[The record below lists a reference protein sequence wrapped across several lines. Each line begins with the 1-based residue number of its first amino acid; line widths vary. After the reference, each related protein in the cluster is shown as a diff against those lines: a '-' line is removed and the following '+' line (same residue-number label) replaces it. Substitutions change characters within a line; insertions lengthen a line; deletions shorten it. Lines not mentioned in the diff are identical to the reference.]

1 MLRLSLAVVLLS
13 SVVIADDLD
22 AFMDGFDETPVVKAT
37 PKQNKEKSFSLQKYG
52 IEGELKQEF
61 AYSYQ
66 NEAPHDK
73 LSSLRTSLFLEYN
86 QDLGES
92 FKFKVNANSFY
103 DFSYLAKG
111 RDKFTKEE
119 LDSLESEVELFD
131 AYIQGTLLENLDI
144 KLGRQVVVWGK
155 SDTIRVVDVL
165 NPLDNRRPGMVDIED
180 LRLSMTMAKF
190 DYYYENWS
198 ITPIII
204 LEQREDKLPPFGG
217 DFNPSPVKVGGQ
229 KKPNKITYALNVSG
243 EFTGFDLDFYFA
255 DVYPNFEFYPR
266 NDVNI
271 ENKITM
277 YGAAATVVSGSWLFK
292 TELAYN
298 KNYRYLQLANQKLD
312 RFDALVGLE
321 YNGIADTT
329 ISLDLADKY
338 FVKDYGLKQHN
349 YQGALRITSDF
360 MHDTLHLNYL
370 FNAFGDRF
378 DKGGYQRVWIE
389 YDVTDSIKTTFG
401 VVDYL
406 GGNAFFDS
414 IEDNDMLFGDI
425 SYNF

>member
-1 MLRLSLAVVLLS
+1 MRLSLAVLLLGS
-13 SVVIADDLD
+13 SLAADDVD
-22 AFMDGFDETPVVKAT
+22 AFMEGFDEAPVALKT
-37 PKQNKEKSFSLQKYG
+37 PKEEKNKSFSLQKYG
-52 IEGELKQEF
+52 IEGELKQEL

-66 NEAPHDK
+66 NDKPHDK
-73 LSSLRTSLFLEYN
+73 FSSLRTSLFLEYN
-86 QDLGES
+86 QDLWES
-92 FKFKVNANSFY
+92 FKLKVNANSFY

-111 RDKFTKEE
+111 REKFTQEE
-119 LDSLESEVELFD
+119 LDSLESEIELFD
-131 AYIQGTLLENLDI
+131 AYIQGTLFDNLDM

-198 ITPIII
+198 IAPIFI

-217 DFNPSPVKVGGQ
+217 DFNPSPVKVAGQ
-229 KKPNKITYALNVSG
+229 KKPNEITYALNISG
-243 EFTGFDLDFYFA
+243 EFSGFDLDFYFA
-255 DVYPNFEFYPR
+255 DVYPNFEFSPR

-277 YGAAATVVSGSWLFK
+277 YGAAATLVSGSWLIK

-298 KNYRYLQLANQKLD
+298 QDYQYVQFPNKKLD

-329 ISLDLADKY
+329 ISLDVADKY

-349 YQGALRITSDF
+349 YQGALRVTSDF
-360 MHDTLHLNYL
+360 MHETLHANYL
-370 FNAFGDRF
+370 ISAFGDRF
-378 DKGGYQRVWIE
+378 DAGGYQRAWIE
-389 YDVTDSIKTTFG
+389 YDVTDSIKTTVG

-406 GGNAFFDS
+406 GGNLFFDA
-414 IEDNDMLFGDI
+414 IEDNDMLFGDF
-425 SYNF
+425 SYSF